1 MYISNKW
8 IKENLKQIFI
18 TDREADNDSQI
29 EHTMNFLVALATL
42 VKFDIGGF
50 NEKSN

>member
-18 TDREADNDSQI
+18 TDIEEDNDSQI
-29 EHTMNFLVALATL
+29 EHTMNFLADLANL

-50 NEKSN
+50 NE